1 VNSIAWAP
9 PELGLHLACASSDGY
24 VSILSHRAQDD
35 GWDVHKGLRCPG
47 GATAVSWAPGSSAT
61 PMLATAGC
69 DGNVRLWQGRVV
81 AGGVGGGSSGSSS
94 SSGSGSGSA
103 LAWEEVASK
112 VLSFSQDK
120 PPTGSAAEWARDV
133 AWCPA
138 GGAPG
143 AGGAQQQLLAACS
156 DGGRVLLWRSG
167 DAFSA
172 PAQLPPFGHPVWRL
186 SWSPTGRLLAVTCGD
201 NSVTLWKEDMA
212 GTWMSVC
219 NAPVNVE
226 VQ

>member
-1 VNSIAWAP
+1 MNSIAWAP

-24 VSILSHRAQDD
+24 VSVLSHRAQDD
-35 GWDVHKGLRCPG
+35 GWDVHKGLHCPG
-47 GATAVSWAPGSSAT
+47 GALAVSWAPGSSSQ

-69 DGNVRLWQGRVV
+69 DGSVRLWQGRVV
-81 AGGVGGGSSGSSS
+81 AGGVGGGS
-94 SSGSGSGSA
+94 GSA
-103 LAWEEVASK
+103 LAWDAPCR
-112 VLSFSQDK
+112 VLPLGGQ
-120 PPTGSAAEWARDV
+120 GEWARDV

-138 GGAPG
+138 GGAPLQ
-143 AGGAQQQLLAACS
+143 GGGQQQLLAACS

-167 DAFSA
+167 DGFST
-172 PAQLPPFGHPVWRL
+172 PTQLPPFGHPVWRL